1 MTLDDLKVRLK
12 PLADRIDALSL
23 RERGIIFVAIL
34 GALYFV
40 AVNLLFTPIRAEQ
53 DRLQKQLQSKREQ
66 TQLIENQVQI
76 VVTGGVQGA
85 DVAKRERLNAL
96 QTNLSMIDEALKKV
110 TTGLVPPKEMA
121 RLVELVLVKNKGLQ
135 VIKVESLP
143 AAPLIEENPA
153 PNPNDRARGAKAGST
168 PAAGLM
174 VYKHGMRIELKGS
187 YMDILRYLHALEDL
201 PWKVFWGQATLQTE
215 EYPASKLTLLI
226 YTLSTQDSWITL

>member
-34 GALYFV
+34 GVLYFV
-40 AVNLLFTPIRAEQ
+40 AVNLMFTPIRAEQ

-85 DVAKRERLNAL
+85 DAVKRERFNAL
-96 QTNLSMIDEALKKV
+96 QTNLKMIDEALAKV

-153 PNPNDRARGAKAGST
+153 SNPNDRAGGAKIGPT
-168 PAAGLM
+168 PAGLM

-187 YMDILRYLHALEDL
+187 YMDILRYLRALEGL

-215 EYPASKLTLLI
+215 EHPVSKLTLLI

>member
-34 GALYFV
+34 GVLYFV
-40 AVNLLFTPIRAEQ
+40 AANLLFTPVKAEQ
-53 DRLQKQLQSKREQ
+53 ERLQKQLQSKREQ
-66 TQLIENQVQI
+66 IQAIENQVQL
-76 VVTGGVQGA
+76 VLTGGA
-85 DVAKRERLNAL
+85 HDPDAAKRERFNAL
-96 QTNLSMIDEALKKV
+96 QANLTAIDEALKQV

-121 RLVELVLVKNKGLQ
+121 RLVEQVLVKNTGLQ
-135 VIKVESLP
+135 ILKVESLP
-143 AAPLIEENPA
+143 ATPLIDENPA
-153 PNPNDRARGAKAGST
+153 PNPNERARGAKAGPT
-168 PAAGLM
+168 PAGLM

-187 YMDILRYLHALEDL
+187 YMDILRYLHALEGL

-215 EYPASKLTLLI
+215 QHPASKLTLLI